1 LLFVDVERLC
11 ALASHLVDERA
22 TAAACIAAVL
32 DASVSDET
40 VGGHRFTDYR
50 LLADDVY
57 DGCVRRGVVHTLGSA
72 RDLFFLK
79 DNQLPLLFR
88 GPVSIS
94 TSMRWPTSQILAEE
108 TRVLGLAVAYA
119 GGCEESPLWQRGSA
133 VVPVGGIVWWMPDVR
148 RTRTDM
154 DRFDALGML
163 LRSLAQRGPI
173 AVEMFGVTQGLSGAT
188 LEVTPL
194 AIW

>member
-11 ALASHLVDERA
+11 ALASQLVDERA

-32 DASVSDET
+32 DAPVSDER
-40 VGGHRFTDYR
+40 VGGHRLTDYR
-50 LLADDVY
+50 LLTDDVY
-57 DGCVRRGVVHTLGSA
+57 DECVRGGVVHTLGSA

-88 GPVSIS
+88 APVSIS
-94 TSMRWPTSQILAEE
+94 TPMPWPTSQILAEE
-108 TRVLGLAVAYA
+108 TRVLGLTLAYA
-119 GGCEESPLWQRGSA
+119 GGFEESPLWRRGSA
-133 VVPVGGIVWWMPDVR
+133 VLPVSGIVRWMPDVR
-148 RTRTDM
+148 RTRRDM

-163 LRSLAQRGPI
+163 LRNLAQHGPV
-173 AVEMFGVTQGLSGAT
+173 AVEMLGVAQGLSGAT